1 MFTLFT
7 SILFLICYYYFM
19 MYPHGL
25 NEMLDTCEDNKNG
38 KRFKSND
45 GMVQKIFP
53 SPPKLFHV
61 DMITGKGY
69 LF

>member
-7 SILFLICYYYFM
+7 SILFLVCYYYFI
-19 MYPHGL
+19 MYSQGL
-25 NEMLDTCEDNKNG
+25 NEMVDICEDNKNG
-38 KRFKSND
+38 WRFKCND
-45 GMVQKIFP
+45 GMVQKIFLGL
-53 SPPKLFHV
+53 PKLFHV